1 MIFPL
6 KMCGQC
12 TYVTDEVTGVLQ
24 LKRLLLFLIRFSLSL
39 PGVLPVLPPLF
50 SFLFLLCF
58 FIFPFLLL
66 LLLLLFDLPFV
77 CYRAGEGK
85 SFRHALNSERLNGG
99 TWMSS
104 WYGGMIELRVPIYQM
119 LDIPA
124 ECVNERMHS
133 SLPLSQLCEE
143 WRLMKRVSE
152 WMSRR
157 AG

>member
-6 KMCGQC
+6 TMCGQC

-58 FIFPFLLL
+58 FIFPSLLL

-77 CYRAGEGK
+77 CYRAGGK
-85 SFRHALNSERLNGG
+85 ILPTRTELWTIKRRDLDEQLIRWDDWAKSTNLSDARYTGRVCERANALLSTAESAMRGMAADEASE
-99 TWMSS
+99 W
-104 WYGGMIELRVPIYQM
+104 
-119 LDIPA
+119 
-124 ECVNERMHS
+124 VNE
-133 SLPLSQLCEE
+133 
-143 WRLMKRVSE
+143 
-152 WMSRR
+152 
-157 AG
+157 